1 MYSKYAKY
9 KQIANI
15 DWLGLEIMYSIAKS
29 NYEKENL
36 CITTRADYYWNSQLG
51 LYLIIDI
58 IPNERY
64 ILNEF
69 RGFKLLQKKEI
80 LGQKIWSNQDIKNG
94 WQ

>member
-1 MYSKYAKY
+1 MYSKHAKY

-29 NYEKENL
+29 NYAKENL

-58 IPNERY
+58 IPNEHNV
-64 ILNEF
+64 LNEF
-69 RGFKLLQKKEI
+69 HGFKLLYGKEI